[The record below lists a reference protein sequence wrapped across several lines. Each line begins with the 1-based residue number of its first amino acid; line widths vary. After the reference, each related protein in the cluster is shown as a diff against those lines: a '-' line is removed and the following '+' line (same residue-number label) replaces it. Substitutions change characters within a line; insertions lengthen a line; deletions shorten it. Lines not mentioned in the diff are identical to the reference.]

1 MAEETIFSKIIRK
14 EIPADIVY
22 QDDLVTAFRDI
33 NPRAPTHILIIPNNV
48 IPTVD
53 DVTSE
58 DEQVLGR
65 LFTAASKIARAEGIA
80 DDGYRLIVN
89 CRQHGGQEVYHLHM
103 HLLGGRP
110 LGRMDLSDVRFN
122 RPAQAVE
129 QMRPTVI
136 RLSAARQLWYLP
148 PRPLRRTQPVLRN
161 IARHQLQFTECLVT
175 DAFTHIVEIR

>member
-1 MAEETIFSKIIRK
+1 MVEETIFSKIIRK
-14 EIPADIVY
+14 EIPADLVY

-33 NPRAPTHILIIPNNV
+33 NPRAPTHILIIPNNL

-65 LFTAASKIARAEGIA
+65 LFTVASKIARDEGIA

-89 CRQHGGQEVYHLHM
+89 CRRHGGQEVYHLHM

-110 LGRMDLSDVRFN
+110 ISR
-122 RPAQAVE
+122 
-129 QMRPTVI
+129 
-136 RLSAARQLWYLP
+136 
-148 PRPLRRTQPVLRN
+148 
-161 IARHQLQFTECLVT
+161 
-175 DAFTHIVEIR
+175 IVAD